1 MGFWPHFQPRIGLNF
16 GASSL
21 ALVKLKGRGKR
32 SHLHRYQV
40 HPMSKDILVPS
51 PTDCNIQ
58 KPEEIKKIIQNLFEE
73 EKIRRQPI
81 SLSLPDLA
89 VKVLLLKLDHLP
101 KKGEDLDQLIRW
113 NMEKTFLS
121 PLKEAHLSY
130 QILNPGKGGGMKHCV
145 LASMIQRNILFE
157 YEDLIRS
164 LGCYPVL
171 IDISSFHVFN
181 LFRDIL
187 SREVPGE
194 EGFLFVNVFD
204 SNFTIMI
211 FSHGLPDF
219 IRIKGFR
226 DRWFPGQ
233 GEGGLRGE
241 KIAEELETSFRF
253 YRREGPTEPIN
264 TIFLFGELQMADLI
278 SPLEEQFPLKIHL
291 LDPQSLVAMDGFSSV
306 GGEEAPFLIP
316 ALAAAM
322 GR

>member
-1 MGFWPHFQPRIGLNF
+1 MGFWPQFQPRVGLNF

-21 ALVKLKGRGKR
+21 ALVKLKGRGR
-32 SHLHRYQV
+32 SSHLHRYQV
-40 HPMSKDILVPS
+40 HKMSKEFLIPS
-51 PTDCNIQ
+51 PTGRNIQ

-101 KKGEDLDQLIRW
+101 KKKEDLDQLVRW

-121 PLKEAHLSY
+121 PLKEAQLSY
-130 QILNPGKGGGMKHCV
+130 QILKRGKSEGKKHYV
-145 LASMIQRNILFE
+145 VASMIQRNILCE

-171 IDISSFHVFN
+171 IDISSFHVLN
-181 LFRDIL
+181 LCREIL
-187 SREVPGE
+187 SKEISGE

-219 IRIKGFR
+219 IRIKGFQ
-226 DRWFPGQ
+226 DRQVSAP
-233 GEGGLRGE
+233 GEGVSRSE
-241 KIAEELETSFRF
+241 KITEEIETSFRF
-253 YRREGPTEPIN
+253 YRREGPTETIN
-264 TIFLFGELQMADLI
+264 TIFLFGGPQMSDLI
-278 SPLEEQFPLKIHL
+278 SPLEERFPLKVHL
-291 LDPQSLVAMDGFSSV
+291 LDLQPFVAMDGFSSV
-306 GGEEAPFLIP
+306 DGEDVPFVIP